1 MESSLLT
8 LAEVRRHLSGRA
20 IRVAVSDCLLGHE
33 VRWNGEHNG
42 DAWPRHRVENVFT
55 LVGICPEVAIGMGVP
70 RDPIQLVGDATA
82 PQVVAVGNPA
92 LDYTEPGAHVPFHV
106 VGQHAQEHMRAD
118 PVGGPVEHGP
128 HLQVHGLQASEGA
141 LDRAQALVGAHGALG
156 AEFARGQAG
165 AHDVQAVQRRLRGD
179 GPGLS
184 PMAERVRFDRL
195 SGYAREVAST
205 LAGVHG
211 YVFADRSPSCGLAGV
226 KVFGADGAYRRVGR
240 GVYAAAVVANY
251 PDLPAADAETLTD
264 EEALLDFA
272 LAVLAHSGLGPV
284 ADDRLRGLI
293 RELLNRGGPL
303 PPSEP

>member
-1 MESSLLT
+1 M
-8 LAEVRRHLSGRA
+8 
-20 IRVAVSDCLLGHE
+20 SDCLLGHE

-92 LDYTEPGAHVPFHV
+92 LDYT
-106 VGQHAQEHMRAD
+106 
-118 PVGGPVEHGP
+118 
-128 HLQVHGLQASEGA
+128 
-141 LDRAQALVGAHGALG
+141 
-156 AEFARGQAG
+156 
-165 AHDVQAVQRRLRGD
+165 
-179 GPGLS
+179 
-184 PMAERVRFDRL
+184 DRL

-205 LAGVHG
+205 LDGVHG

-226 KVFGADGAYRRVGR
+226 KVFGADGSYRRVGR

-284 ADDRLRGLI
+284 ADDRLRGII